1 MKLTEQVEQSDG
13 KTKLK
18 SQWKYGEETIPKQVY
33 EVAKEA
39 VEGNKETEETKQWL
53 QDNILAPVDTPE
65 ELPEEEKK
73 DLVSSWKSVRCDT
86 VP

>member
-13 KTKLK
+13 KTKLE
-18 SQWKYGEETIPKQVY
+18 SQWKYGDETIPKQVY

-53 QDNILAPVDTPE
+53 RNNVLKPVENPAGTD
-65 ELPEEEKK
+65 
-73 DLVSSWKSVRCDT
+73 RRG
-86 VP
+86 